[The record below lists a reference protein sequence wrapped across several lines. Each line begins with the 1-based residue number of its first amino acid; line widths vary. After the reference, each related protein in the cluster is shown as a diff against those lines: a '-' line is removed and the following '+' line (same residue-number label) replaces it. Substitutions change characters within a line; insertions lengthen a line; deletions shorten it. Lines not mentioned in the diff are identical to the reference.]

1 METDPRIAEGMQR
14 GLDLARNGRLQAR
27 ARELAG
33 EHSSRAARAG
43 ELKVHGR
50 QLGPDRAA
58 RYRADGR
65 PAAELGFDSLDAYLQ
80 QRYVKDGA
88 RLEDLQRELAASY
101 SAVRQDLVRAGIKV
115 RRGRI
120 RTVAA

>member
-1 METDPRIAEGMQR
+1 M
-14 GLDLARNGRLQAR
+14 
-27 ARELAG
+27 
-33 EHSSRAARAG
+33 
-43 ELKVHGR
+43 HGR
-50 QLGPDRAA
+50 QLGTDRAA
-58 RYRADGR
+58 RYRADR
-65 PAAELGFDSLDAYLQ
+65 AARAAELGFDSLDAHLQ

>member
-1 METDPRIAEGMQR
+1 M
-14 GLDLARNGRLQAR
+14 
-27 ARELAG
+27 
-33 EHSSRAARAG
+33 
-43 ELKVHGR
+43 HGR
-50 QLGPDRAA
+50 QLGTDRAA
-58 RYRADGR
+58 RYRADR
-65 PAAELGFDSLDAYLQ
+65 AARAAEIGFDSLDAHLQ